1 MAGDG
6 RVSLPFYAHCVDCGE
21 QFNTLALLGLHK
33 DICGGRGHSSILCG
47 HCSRVFD
54 SYRVYSVHVNQL
66 GYNVDL
72 SLISGPDDSRKRGG
86 VYPLMLNDFSTE
98 SPLSDENLGKM
109 PGPKF
114 QMTRKK
120 KVERDTK
127 TVKKTDDQPIVI
139 TSDTADEASGSAT
152 VSMVDTVR
160 EWKHLLKTVGI
171 NQISLSPTP
180 GTSIPRA
187 TAASAAGDGAGMSS
201 RADSHEPNDELA
213 YYKKAA
219 LFFACGIR
227 VMNEVASDVPPYFW
241 PDDYPETCPYRAQ
254 VRESSWPSNFPDV
267 GRCEHKELV
276 AQMASNA
283 GQILKGPRKQEPI
296 DDSLIDDMIV
306 RMLQTEDD
314 QLMNLSGNL
323 FGEDDD
329 FLLGPAPNPM

>member
-21 QFNTLALLGLHK
+21 RFNTLALLGLHK

-72 SLISGPDDSRKRGG
+72 SLISGPD
-86 VYPLMLNDFSTE
+86 
-98 SPLSDENLGKM
+98 ENLGKM
-109 PGPKF
+109 TGPKF
-114 QMTRKK
+114 QMIRKK
-120 KVERDTK
+120 KVDRDTK

-187 TAASAAGDGAGMSS
+187 TAASAAGDGGGMSS

-241 PDDYPETCPYRAQ
+241 PDD
-254 VRESSWPSNFPDV
+254 
-267 GRCEHKELV
+267 
-276 AQMASNA
+276 
-283 GQILKGPRKQEPI
+283 
-296 DDSLIDDMIV
+296 
-306 RMLQTEDD
+306 
-314 QLMNLSGNL
+314 
-323 FGEDDD
+323 
-329 FLLGPAPNPM
+329 